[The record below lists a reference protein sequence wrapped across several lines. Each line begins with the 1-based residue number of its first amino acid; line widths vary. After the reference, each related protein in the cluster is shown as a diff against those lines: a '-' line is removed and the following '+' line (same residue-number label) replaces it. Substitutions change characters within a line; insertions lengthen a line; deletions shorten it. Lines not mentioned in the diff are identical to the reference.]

1 MNINELKFAVLAA
14 TMALA
19 ATGATLVAATPAFG
33 HDLVVNGAPTARVAY
48 ADLDLRSQA
57 GVARLEGRVRA
68 AADRLCVGIGIE
80 TLAARLDGLTCRNA
94 AIAAAAPQ
102 VRHAIEKYAIA
113 QAASGGAITL
123 TVR

>member
-1 MNINELKFAVLAA
+1 MNINELKFAALAA
-14 TMALA
+14 AMALA
-19 ATGATLVAATPAFG
+19 VTGATIAATTPAFG
-33 HDLVVNGAPTARVAY
+33 RDLVVSGAPTARVAY

-57 GVARLEGRVRA
+57 GVDRLEGRVRA

-94 AIAAAAPQ
+94 AIEAAAPQ
-102 VRHAIEKYAIA
+102 VRRAIEKQAFA

-123 TVR
+123 TLH